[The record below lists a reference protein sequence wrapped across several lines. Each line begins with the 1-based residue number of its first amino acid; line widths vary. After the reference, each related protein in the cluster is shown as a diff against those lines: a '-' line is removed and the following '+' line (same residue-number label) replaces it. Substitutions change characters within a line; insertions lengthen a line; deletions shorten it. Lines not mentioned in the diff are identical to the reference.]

1 MENFDSNS
9 SSSVEDGKTI
19 AIISYLT
26 LIGLIVAFVMNND
39 KKNFFASSHILQSL
53 GIMLT
58 GMALSFLIVIPF
70 LGWIAFLVGWLFVVL
85 MWVTGLLIAQ
95 NSKDKPVI
103 GLGVKFQE
111 WFSSLRY
118 GLLFFCFPFPLL

>member
-39 KKNFFASSHILQSL
+39 KKNIFASFHIRQSL

-58 GMALSFLIVIPF
+58 GMALSFLNVIPF
-70 LGWIAFLVGWLFVVL
+70 LGWIAFLVGWIFVVI
-85 MWVTGLLIAQ
+85 MWVTGLLNAL
-95 NSKDKPVI
+95 NGKEKPVI

-111 WFSSLRY
+111 WFSSLR
-118 GLLFFCFPFPLL
+118 

>member
-39 KKNFFASSHILQSL
+39 KKNFFASFHIRQSL

-58 GMALSFLIVIPF
+58 GMALSFLNVIPF
-70 LGWIAFLVGWLFVVL
+70 LGWIAFLVGWIFVVI
-85 MWVTGLLIAQ
+85 MWVTGLLSAL
-95 NSKDKPVI
+95 NGKEKPVI

-111 WFSSLRY
+111 WFSSLR
-118 GLLFFCFPFPLL
+118 